1 MEIQWSLVLFTAL
14 TGLAGWLFVC
24 VAVDEFL
31 GRAKKA
37 SFQAAVVSILS
48 HPDRI
53 MGALSHPTSGI
64 FVEAVL
70 IGCLIVCVAVY
81 LVLLKRGAGA
91 GARKAVAVVG
101 AVFGVLLSFMAGESY
116 LMSARPNWNTQL
128 LPLGYLLTV
137 APAGIAAYLTVVA
150 AVAGKG
156 AGEAAGKDA
165 AASLELKPYP
175 MALLVAGVLSAVG
188 VLAYTLSAGASDGTA
203 FGLLALA
210 VIAGGVV
217 PCVAG
222 ALLPKKPESLLAL
235 AAASC
240 VCALVGAIAYRCIM
254 WVVTVPVAD
263 LFMTVI

>member
-1 MEIQWSLVLFTAL
+1 MFIVLSGGLQDAYTYLCRGKVFANAQTGNIVLFSAH
-14 TGLAGWLFVC
+14 LF
-24 VAVDEFL
+24 E
-31 GRAKKA
+31 GEW
-37 SFQAAVVSILS
+37 
-48 HPDRI
+48 
-53 MGALSHPTSGI
+53 ALSAS
-64 FVEAVL
+64 
-70 IGCLIVCVAVY
+70 Y
-81 LVLLKRGAGA
+81 LVP
-91 GARKAVAVVG
+91 V
-101 AVFGVLLSFMAGESY
+101 LSFMAGESY

-188 VLAYTLSAGASDGTA
+188 VLAYTLSAGASDGAA

-222 ALLPKKPESLLAL
+222 ALLPKKPESLLVL
-235 AAASC
+235 ATVSC